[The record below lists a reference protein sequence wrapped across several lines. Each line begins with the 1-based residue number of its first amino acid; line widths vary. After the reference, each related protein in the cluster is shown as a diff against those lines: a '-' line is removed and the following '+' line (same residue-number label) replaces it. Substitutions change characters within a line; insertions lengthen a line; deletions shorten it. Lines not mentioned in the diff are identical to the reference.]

1 MSPFILTAVLLA
13 ALLHAIWNA
22 LIKVSGDRLVVM
34 AVTAFSTS
42 LLALPFV
49 FLLPAPE
56 RASWPFLFLSMCIHT
71 TYMTMLVRAY
81 GHGDFVQIYPLAR
94 GSAPLLTALLGF
106 LLLQESLS
114 SNEMAGMALI
124 VASILGFAGERIG
137 GIRQLTGAALGY
149 SLLTGLCITG
159 YSLVDGQGARLAANS
174 HSYTAW
180 MFLLHG
186 MLFPL
191 VAWLRRRGQLF
202 SSARR
207 VWKPGL
213 AVAIISALAYW
224 IVIWAFSQERIAP
237 VAVLRETSVAFAA
250 VISAFIIKEKLTRM
264 RVLLILLIIA
274 GIVLLAG

>member
-1 MSPFILTAVLLA
+1 MSAAVISAVLLA

-22 LIKVSGDRLVVM
+22 MIKVSGDRLVIM
-34 AVTAFSTS
+34 AVTAFATA

-49 FLLPAPE
+49 LLLPAPAP
-56 RASWPFLFLSMCIHT
+56 ASWPLLFLSMCIHT
-71 TYMTMLVRAY
+71 TYMSLLVRAY
-81 GHGDFVQIYPLAR
+81 GHGEFVQIYPLAR

-106 LLLQESLS
+106 LLLQETLS
-114 SNEMAGMALI
+114 PNELAGMLLI
-124 VASILGFAGERIG
+124 VLSILGFAGERIG
-137 GIRQLTGAALGY
+137 GIRQLNGSALTY
-149 SLLTGLCITG
+149 SLLTGLCISA

-174 HSYTAW
+174 HAYTAW

-186 MLFPL
+186 ALFPL
-191 VAWLRRRGQLF
+191 LAMSRRQGEF
-202 SSARR
+202 FGSARK

-250 VISAFIIKEKLTRM
+250 LISALLIKERLTPVRG
-264 RVLLILLIIA
+264 LLILLIIA
-274 GIVLLAG
+274 GIVLLSS